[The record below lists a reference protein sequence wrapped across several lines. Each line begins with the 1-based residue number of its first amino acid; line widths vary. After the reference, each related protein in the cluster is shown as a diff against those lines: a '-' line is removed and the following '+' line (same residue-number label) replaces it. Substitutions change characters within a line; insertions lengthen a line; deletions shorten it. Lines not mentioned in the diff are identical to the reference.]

1 MGERRINLDAQ
12 NAVDRHTPKLKTIAG
27 LIQGLTYREMN
38 ELTELLAQ
46 ELPGARPDALV
57 EALLNVT
64 DKLLAVKTNTNASD
78 ARWAV

>member
-1 MGERRINLDAQ
+1 MSERRITTNEE
-12 NAVDRHTPKLKTIAG
+12 RHTPKLKTIAG

-46 ELPGARPDALV
+46 EMPGARPDALV

-64 DKLLAVKTNTNASD
+64 DKLLAPPAAPQSNF
-78 ARWAV
+78 R